1 MHGKQDRAVP
11 FERSMQMAE
20 AITQCNPFHRLYFD
34 EHETFGH
41 GEYARAFNKPEL
53 YEWLFQHRKN
63 DSSLYILADHYIDI
77 YPKAF
82 STHYTVPNEP
92 GLYREAQEESSIPLE
107 DSIVQQEEMLA
118 IDLPEKQVPKASK
131 PKSAP
136 NKKSVYVV
144 KSGDNLSVISKK
156 TGVPL
161 SKLKA
166 LNGNG
171 KLKPGQKIRLK

>member
-1 MHGKQDRAVP
+1 
-11 FERSMQMAE
+11 
-20 AITQCNPFHRLYFD
+20 
-34 EHETFGH
+34 
-41 GEYARAFNKPEL
+41 
-53 YEWLFQHRKN
+53 
-63 DSSLYILADHYIDI
+63 
-77 YPKAF
+77 
-82 STHYTVPNEP
+82 
-92 GLYREAQEESSIPLE
+92 YREADEKESIPLE
-107 DSIVQQEEMLA
+107 DSIVQLEEMLA

-131 PKSAP
+131 PKTAP
-136 NKKSVYVV
+136 AKKSVYVV